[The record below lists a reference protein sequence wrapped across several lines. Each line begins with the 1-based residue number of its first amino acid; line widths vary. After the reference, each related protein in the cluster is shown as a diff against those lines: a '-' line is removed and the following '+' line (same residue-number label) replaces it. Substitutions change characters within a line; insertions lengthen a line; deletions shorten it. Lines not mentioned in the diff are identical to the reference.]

1 MDTGLTRTVASPQP
15 VAPARP
21 PELSAATKTELPIE
35 ATVTQATASGEARGR
50 DAQAESQAARAGIR
64 LPSLRR
70 REIENDAATGMIVMK
85 YIEENSGQVVDQ
97 VPADAY
103 LRMKNALN
111 VLLESDMNQ
120 SHAAQYSA

>member
-1 MDTGLTRTVASPQP
+1 
-15 VAPARP
+15 
-21 PELSAATKTELPIE
+21 
-35 ATVTQATASGEARGR
+35 
-50 DAQAESQAARAGIR
+50 
-64 LPSLRR
+64 
-70 REIENDAATGMIVMK
+70 MIVMK